1 MRAFGTIEGPVGIWR
16 QLSTTPYREGDPL
29 SGRRV
34 LCGALS
40 RLEPGA
46 GKLARR
52 VLRGGVS
59 REARPLPDFHP
70 ISSRPCRAYTR

>member
-1 MRAFGTIEGPVGIWR
+1 MG
-16 QLSTTPYREGDPL
+16 Y
-29 SGRRV
+29 RV
-34 LCGALS
+34 LRGALS

-59 REARPLPDFHP
+59 RKARPLPASTRLALRA
-70 ISSRPCRAYTR
+70 SSGGQRAGVCECYQVVKKEFDRLLPDVIVQ